1 MTRLFN
7 RKKNKTTIAEL
18 EEYYAN
24 ENQRK
29 TRTGAA
35 WFMALLSLLITIAVI
50 VALFFAGR
58 WIYRAV
64 TNNDADSPSTSSD
77 ASGSNPSLPSYD
89 GDINAGSS
97 VSTGAADT
105 NSDTSTP
112 GTSTGTDR
120 SSSSSTAQTGGTVSD
135 EAASTTESNADR
147 IAAAGPTSEIP
158 DTGAGESILII
169 LAGTTAVGYFT
180 SRKFYTRKN
189 VQ

>member
-7 RKKNKTTIAEL
+7 RKNNKTTIAEL

-64 TNNDADSPSTSSD
+64 TNNDADSPSTTSD
-77 ASGSNPSLPSYD
+77 VNGSNPSLPSYD

-97 VSTGAADT
+97 ASNGAADT
-105 NSDTSTP
+105 NTDTP
-112 GTSTGTDR
+112 GTSTGADSTN
-120 SSSSSTAQTGGTVSD
+120 SSSTSQTGGTVSD

-147 IAAAGPTSEIP
+147 IAAAGPTTSEIP
-158 DTGAGESILII
+158 DTGAGESIVFI
-169 LAGTTAVGYFT
+169 LSGTTAIGYFV
-180 SRKFYTRKN
+180 SRKFHLRKN